1 MSQKISKE
9 LKQAI
14 LEMPEREKD
23 KLLLRLVVKDAML
36 LKKLNHQ
43 LLEDEVDAEEQ
54 RKALA
59 EAIEARFQSESFA
72 YWSHTPGLVMMEMR
86 DFSGAIGRH
95 VKITQD
101 KYGEIQLLL
110 RLVNMP
116 FRTQAKLLK
125 KEQRRAEKFA
135 AYVCKKAQIILQ
147 KLNKLDR
154 DFYLEFDQ
162 EVNEMLDHL
171 KQYPPT
177 ISLMDEYRLPA
188 TWEY

>member
-1 MSQKISKE
+1 MAEKISKE

-23 KLLLRLVVKDAML
+23 KILLRLVAKDSML
-36 LKKLNHQ
+36 LRKLHHQ
-43 LLEDEVDAEEQ
+43 LLEDEVDAEQQ

-59 EAIEARFQSESFA
+59 EAIEARFTSESFA

-95 VKITQD
+95 VKITKD
-101 KYGEIQLLL
+101 KYGEVQLLL
-110 RLVNMP
+110 RLVNAP
-116 FRTQAKLLK
+116 FRTQTKLLQ
-125 KEQRRAEKFA
+125 KEQRRAGKFA
-135 AYVCKKAQIILQ
+135 EYTGKKAQIIFQ
-147 KLNKLDR
+147 KLEKLDR
-154 DFYLEFDQ
+154 DFYLEFDR
-162 EVNEMLDHL
+162 EVNEMLGHL

-177 ISLMDEYRLPA
+177 ASLMQEYNLPD